1 MMTMTHAEAYV
12 RTEAGKAEIR
22 AHSIKLSRPARNLLM
37 VIDASCTGD
46 AWIGK
51 VNGSTPGDLD
61 VLLAAR
67 LIVPKDG
74 DGGRRWYTSA
84 SRWTWPCAT
93 GCTRRCC
100 TLLMHEAK
108 ERFGL
113 IKGYRLILKIEG
125 CSDLAGMQAVA
136 LDFVEQP
143 RKAHGEESAAR
154 FRKQLGATQEASRQP
169 GHRRGH
175 ARGVAAL
182 RPCLDGVRTE
192 RRAGLAFDVGPL
204 DGHDVHLVR
213 CGIGKVAAA
222 TTTAVLLTPSTPAR
236 CCSPALPAAWATACA
251 WATSSSPP
259 RCCSTT

>member
-61 VLLAAR
+61 VLLAAK
-67 LIVPKDG
+67 LIAPKD
-74 DGGRRWYTSA
+74 SA
-84 SRWTWPCAT
+84 GAKVVYQRIPVEVAVRDWTYDALY
-93 GCTRRCC
+93 
-100 TLLMHEAK
+100 TLLTHEAK

-136 LDFVEQP
+136 LDFVEQL
-143 RKAHGEESAAR
+143 RKAHGEDSAAR
-154 FRKQLGATQEASRQP
+154 FRKQLGAT
-169 GHRRGH
+169 
-175 ARGVAAL
+175 
-182 RPCLDGVRTE
+182 D
-192 RRAGLAFDVGPL
+192 
-204 DGHDVHLVR
+204 
-213 CGIGKVAAA
+213 
-222 TTTAVLLTPSTPAR
+222 
-236 CCSPALPAAWATACA
+236 
-251 WATSSSPP
+251 
-259 RCCSTT
+259 